1 MLLRTSQVLLEIL
14 AVLLATMVLVLVGG
28 AWRLS
33 QGPVSLGFLKPYVA
47 TELAAI
53 KGPVKV
59 EIEDLILKW
68 AGWQRALDIVAVN
81 TSVRSRDGA
90 VLASAPEIAVSF
102 SVTSMLVGV
111 IAPTSLELVRPQL
124 NLVRDENRGFGVGT
138 LFGSTDGQSD
148 QFLPLVVDAMAARP
162 DPNSHLSQL
171 KKVSVIGAKITVD
184 DPTIGAF
191 WGARYADITIS
202 RVPAGVHIDYNMDT
216 DFRGQNP
223 TLRGT
228 VDYRPD
234 DGEIVISTDFEKL
247 RPDVLSSED
256 EALAPLK
263 GLGVT
268 LRGSVKF
275 RVSTDGKLKDA
286 AYNISSGEGVVTLPH
301 PHLKN
306 IKVKSIVAV
315 GRANAEQNRLVVERL
330 AVDLGG
336 PTINLS
342 GSLTRHADHADFNAH
357 AAVDGFPVNDFAR
370 YWAPDMASGGRKWII
385 ENVRDGTLTNGKV
398 DLSGRFETNG
408 GEIKFSKFGA
418 TAQIR
423 KTKVHFFRPM
433 PPVRDA
439 DLSVTFGR
447 DRIDVQVDGGTLH
460 GITISEGSVAL
471 TELDEEDS
479 NLKTDLVLRGGLSK
493 ALLLLNHPKLGYLTK
508 LGIDPTVI
516 KGETAIRVSAR
527 FPLLKDLSLKQ
538 IDIRAAANLM
548 DVFVPKVAF
557 GRDLTQ
563 GKIALRLDR
572 DAMSLIGQAKID
584 GIPGEIAWYE
594 NFTDDAP
601 FTRRYDMKTTLDDA
615 ARERFGVD
623 PGKSLEGPVF
633 ADLSYVE
640 RTGKAPTLYAKL
652 KLDDATISI
661 PFLKWSKRSG
671 KLGIAELEIVF
682 QQKKMRE
689 IKGYR
694 FAADGLLSSGSVKFS
709 KDGSTFKTLNL
720 SNLALGDRT
729 NVGGTV
735 TRTADG
741 KFQVELTGTELD
753 LTPYLNDESSEEGG
767 SATAMLR
774 AHGKVNKLWIGE
786 DAAVANVEADV
797 HHDGSSWRR
806 ISLNG
811 DVIKGKRF
819 SVNYGHDG
827 KSGHLEVRAADAGN
841 ILKKL
846 GLLSN
851 LRDGIMT
858 LSAARNAS
866 KPDEPWR
873 GKLKISD
880 FVLTKAPFM
889 ARLLTMASLTGIS
902 NVMAGKGVVFNR
914 LDMPFT
920 YASQRLEIKDARA
933 VGSELGITG
942 DGSIDLG
949 KKKVD
954 LDGTVV
960 PAYTI
965 NSMLGNIPVLG
976 AVFTGSKGGGIFA
989 ATYTMK
995 GTFKKTVIDVNPLS
1009 VLAPGFLRD
1018 LIKGMG
1024 KAGTNK
1030 GPPPGTDID
1039 PATSE

>member
-1 MLLRTSQVLLEIL
+1 MLLRASHVLLEIL
-14 AVLLATMVLVLVGG
+14 AVLLASLVLVLVGG

-53 KGPVKV
+53 KGPVEI
-59 EIEDLILKW
+59 EIEDMILKW

-111 IAPTSLELVRPQL
+111 IAPTSLELIRPQL
-124 NLVRDENRGFGVGT
+124 NLVRDETRGFGVGT
-138 LFGSTDGQSD
+138 LFGSAEGRSD
-148 QFLPLVVDAMAARP
+148 QFLPLLVDAMATRP
-162 DPNSHLSQL
+162 DPDSHLSQL
-171 KKVSVIGAKITVD
+171 KKISVIGAKVTVD

-191 WGARYADITIS
+191 WGARYADITIF
-202 RVPAGVHIDYNMDT
+202 RVPGGVHIDYNVDT

-223 TLRGT
+223 TLQGT

-234 DGEIVISTDFEKL
+234 DREIVVSTDFEKL

-256 EALAPLK
+256 KALAPLK
-263 GLGVT
+263 AIGVT

-301 PHLKN
+301 PYLKN
-306 IKVKSIVAV
+306 IKVKSIIAV
-315 GRANAEQNRLVVERL
+315 GRADVEQNRLVVERL

-336 PTINLS
+336 PTIDLS
-342 GSLTRHADHADFNAH
+342 GSLTRNADHADFRAH
-357 AAVDGFPVNDFAR
+357 AAVDGFPVNEFAR

-385 ENVRDGTLTNGKV
+385 ENVRDGNLTNGKI
-398 DLSGRFETNG
+398 DLSGRFETAG

-423 KTKVHFFRPM
+423 KTTVHFFRPM

-447 DRIDVQVDGGTLH
+447 DRIDIQVDGGTLR

-471 TELDEEDS
+471 TELDEKDS

-493 ALLLLNHPKLGYLTK
+493 ALTLLNHPKLGYLTK
-508 LGIDPTVI
+508 LGIDPAAI

-538 IDIRAAANLM
+538 IDIRAAANLV
-548 DVFVPKVAF
+548 DVSVPKVAF

-572 DAMSLIGQAKID
+572 EAMSLIGQAKID

-640 RTGKAPTLYAKL
+640 RAGKAPTLYAKL

-671 KLGIAELEIVF
+671 KLGIAELEIIF
-682 QQKKMRE
+682 RQKKMRE
-689 IKGYR
+689 IRGYR
-694 FAADGLLSSGSVKFS
+694 FAADGLLSSGSVKFA
-709 KDGSTFKTLNL
+709 KDGSTPETLNL

-735 TRTADG
+735 TRTVDG
-741 KFQVELTGTELD
+741 RFEVELTGTELD
-753 LTPYLNDESSEEGG
+753 LTPYLKEDG
-767 SATAMLR
+767 TAVKLR

-786 DAAVANVEADV
+786 DAAVANVEADI

-806 ISLNG
+806 ISMNG
-811 DVIKGKRF
+811 NVVKGKRI
-819 SVNYGHDG
+819 SVNYGDDG

-851 LRDGIMT
+851 LRGGVMT
-858 LSAARNAS
+858 LSAARKAS
-866 KPDEPWR
+866 KKAEPWR
-873 GKLKISD
+873 GKLMISD
-880 FVLTKAPFM
+880 FVVTKAPFM
-889 ARLLTMASLTGIS
+889 ARLLTLASLTGIS

-920 YASQRLEIKDARA
+920 FASQRLDIKDARA

-942 DGSIDLG
+942 VGSIDLG
-949 KKKVD
+949 KKKMD

-995 GTFKKTVIDVNPLS
+995 GTFEETVIEVNPLS
-1009 VLAPGFLRD
+1009 ALAPGFLRD

-1024 KAGTNK
+1024 KAGTK
-1030 GPPPGTDID
+1030 GPPPGADLD
-1039 PATSE
+1039 PSTSQ